1 MTETLNKALV
11 LTILRHA
18 EDFPWRIT
26 HEIGLLGLRLDDRR
40 ECRLHVWDSTGN
52 VEDPPVHN
60 HPYDFTSR
68 IIVGEL
74 TNTRYEEDPA
84 GDEYLR
90 FRYPPAAEALRRS
103 DTVTLSA
110 AATTFTEGGQYGQ
123 LAHELHAS
131 WQLPGTVTVIRCSWV
146 DASDLTVCLR
156 DASSWR
162 SGQARDATRDEIK
175 TVVSKAL
182 EWF

>member
-1 MTETLNKALV
+1 MSERVEKALV

-18 EDFPWRIT
+18 EDFSWRM
-26 HEIGLLGLRLDDRR
+26 HDIGLMGLRLDDRR
-40 ECRLHVWDSTGN
+40 QFRLHVWDPTYSVG
-52 VEDPPVHN
+52 DPPVHD
-60 HPYDFTSR
+60 HPYDFTSK

-84 GDEYLR
+84 GDEYIR
-90 FRYPPAAEALRRS
+90 FRYCPGAEDLRRA

-110 AATTFTEGGQYGQ
+110 TATTFTAGGQYRQ

-131 WQLPGTVTVIRCSWV
+131 SQPPGTVTVIRCSWV
-146 DASDLTVCLR
+146 EASELTVCLR
-156 DASSWR
+156 DQSSWR

-175 TVVSKAL
+175 TLATKAL